1 MEELVKLPIRF
12 FRQGRQSI
20 CIESAMGPL
29 RILPQSA
36 AEWPPVTERSFGSPC
51 SKGATFCQV
60 AWVSALYIDYLAVR
74 LKTADEINGDLADL
88 SPLTQCSQTCPIPV

>member
-1 MEELVKLPIRF
+1 MEELVKLRIRF
-12 FRQGRQSI
+12 FRQGRQSF

-60 AWVSALYIDYLAVR
+60 AWMSVCTVHRLPGSA
-74 LKTADEINGDLADL
+74 
-88 SPLTQCSQTCPIPV
+88 P